1 MCPRAAPQASES
13 TMAKPIIGDQH
24 HLGVPTDDSSARP
37 QAPSKK
43 ALENY
48 ASAYLGAYMNAVER
62 EKPDHVPLLA
72 RNAPYNIE
80 VCLMPNQSFVM
91 LFERSGAQK
100 ISVQEKEWS
109 HVESAVMAGVSH
121 LVTVYAHEGPTVADA
136 IAKGKK
142 DAVRDIRSI
151 EDSGVAKAVAQLE
164 QILVEIASIEKGN
177 KDVLK
182 VAQAQLKRLQPIR
195 DAIRDA
201 GPEMDLLGMI
211 DALRNY
217 PSAHA
222 EPDMGDKEKKLLEDM
237 CQELGD
243 LSDVIRRIESQDQRL
258 EVLEQVLSKGLS
270 EFSKGLDDKLGKGL
284 AMVLS
289 SSDRKI
295 DKAIS
300 GLEAQIA
307 MLHSDEVPRDLEDRL
322 RRIEESLSGMSGR
335 PEVVKEMVLAVADMR
350 DNLGR
355 LTQRIVKIEQ
365 SLAEAARQKP
375 APKR

>member
-1 MCPRAAPQASES
+1 MSVEDASTRAQ
-13 TMAKPIIGDQH
+13 
-24 HLGVPTDDSSARP
+24 V
-37 QAPSKK
+37 PSKK

-48 ASAYLGAYMNAVER
+48 ASAYLGAYMNTIER
-62 EKPDHVPLLA
+62 EKPEHVPQLA
-72 RNAPYNIE
+72 RNAPYEVE

-100 ISVQEKEWS
+100 ISVHEKEWS
-109 HVESAVMAGVSH
+109 HVENAVMAGVSH

-142 DAVRDIRSI
+142 DAVRDIRSL
-151 EDSGVAKAVAQLE
+151 EDSGVSKAAVQLE
-164 QILVEIASIEKGN
+164 QILAELASMGKGN
-177 KDVLK
+177 KEVLK
-182 VAQAQLKRLQPIR
+182 AAEAQLKRLEPVR

-201 GPEMDLLGMI
+201 GPEVDMLAMI

-217 PSAHA
+217 PSARA
-222 EPDMGDKEKKLLEDM
+222 EPDSGDREAKLLEDM

-243 LSDVIRRIESQDQRL
+243 LSDLIRRIESQDQRL

-270 EFSKGLDDKLGKGL
+270 EFSKSLDDKLGKGL

-307 MLHSDEVPRDLEDRL
+307 MLNGDDVPSGLDDRL
-322 RRIEESLSGMSGR
+322 R
-335 PEVVKEMVLAVADMR
+335 
-350 DNLGR
+350 
-355 LTQRIVKIEQ
+355 
-365 SLAEAARQKP
+365 
-375 APKR
+375 